1 MTIVKKT
8 FLVFIIAF
16 IVQLTVISSFIYFG
30 FNRSAS
36 MWKNIREEQA
46 YEAVVDVLQKDENV
60 VIEFPGPIAVFD
72 SDMNIVHTNQFDPL
86 GKKEFKGGDAPL
98 VPVFVED
105 TLIGYYQIRPTNFD
119 DDTANQALLS
129 AMSRILILA
138 LFVSLIVSILAA
150 LYFSKTISRPADK
163 LAAQLRG
170 MKNGDM
176 DDPVRIKGGTE
187 LVNIAEAVEQLRLQ
201 IVHEQNLRAQWGQDI
216 AHDLRTPIAS
226 IRAQLEGMS
235 DNILEPSSQRFEAM
249 LGELMRI
256 GNLINDLETLMML
269 ESPEIAVHPALIDIP
284 QLFDVLRQ
292 RFTHIFGEKQLSFSS
307 YAGFETLYGDES
319 LLRRALSNLLSNAYR
334 YSDEGS
340 TVTMRA
346 YENED
351 GFNIGVHNW
360 GVMITEEE
368 KEKIFN
374 RLYRGE
380 FARKTPGSGLGL
392 TIVYQI
398 AQLHQASV
406 SVDSG
411 PERGTVFT
419 LTFPH
424 SNSHSDEEA

>member
-1 MTIVKKT
+1 
-8 FLVFIIAF
+8 
-16 IVQLTVISSFIYFG
+16 
-30 FNRSAS
+30 
-36 MWKNIREEQA
+36 
-46 YEAVVDVLQKDENV
+46 
-60 VIEFPGPIAVFD
+60 
-72 SDMNIVHTNQFDPL
+72 
-86 GKKEFKGGDAPL
+86 
-98 VPVFVED
+98 
-105 TLIGYYQIRPTNFD
+105 
-119 DDTANQALLS
+119 
-129 AMSRILILA
+129 
-138 LFVSLIVSILAA
+138 
-150 LYFSKTISRPADK
+150 
-163 LAAQLRG
+163 
-170 MKNGDM
+170 
-176 DDPVRIKGGTE
+176 
-187 LVNIAEAVEQLRLQ
+187 
-201 IVHEQNLRAQWGQDI
+201 
-216 AHDLRTPIAS
+216 
-226 IRAQLEGMS
+226 
-235 DNILEPSSQRFEAM
+235 
-249 LGELMRI
+249 
-256 GNLINDLETLMML
+256 
-269 ESPEIAVHPALIDIP
+269 
-284 QLFDVLRQ
+284 DVLRQ
-292 RFTHIFGEKQLSFSS
+292 RFSHIFGEKQLSFSS
-307 YAGFETLYGDES
+307 YAGFETLRGDES

-360 GVMITEEE
+360 GVVITEEE